1 MVTNTHFVPI
11 CCTMYIHN
19 IIRQALHIISSSPYN
34 PCTEY
39 DFLHFCPHYK
49 SYHIWPDITSSFQ
62 VLSST
67 KPFGTLSIIFKGQ
80 IVCCAVRRWWV
91 HHLHARPSFL
101 WLPLCVRIC
110 TMQHNELKSGKKSIL
125 ALFASKAEI
134 NVFGIF
140 FHSAPSSFGDTP
152 FEKKLNTLIWAFKA
166 YSAAMHVP

>member
-11 CCTMYIHN
+11 FCTTMYIHN

-49 SYHIWPDITSSFQ
+49 SYHICPILR
-62 VLSST
+62 VLFKFSST
-67 KPFGTLSIIFKGQ
+67 KPFGILSIIFKGQ

-134 NVFGIF
+134 NVFGIIF
-140 FHSAPSSFGDTP
+140 SSLRVSSKKDT
-152 FEKKLNTLIWAFKA
+152 
-166 YSAAMHVP
+166 